1 MGWPEP
7 NIKMADGSGWADR
20 NLILKLPADPDI
32 KMADGSRWADRN
44 PILKLPVDPDRLTR
58 T

>member
-1 MGWPEP
+1 
-7 NIKMADGSGWADR
+7 MADGSGWADR